1 MIIKIRRGQP
11 ELRLS
16 LVQPGRD
23 ALKLADEDL
32 RLIISSPHCDHLL
45 KSPLIFEGC
54 WPGREH
60 WRDNQPHDWPALC
73 YPAWEVSDEGDVVF
87 RFDELLFQ
95 RPPGRYIGQVEWRDG
110 RPIARLDLDLDNSP
124 YILDKITVITA
135 PCNAA

>member
-23 ALKLADEDL
+23 GAKLASDNL
-32 RLIISSPHCDHLL
+32 RLIISAPHCDCLL

-54 WPGREH
+54 WPGHEIREEVP
-60 WRDNQPHDWPALC
+60 PHEWPALC
-73 YPAWEVSDEGDVVF
+73 YPAWEVSDDGDVVF
-87 RFDELLFQ
+87 RLDELLFQ
-95 RPPGRYIGQVEWRDG
+95 RPPGRYIGQVEWKDG
-110 RPIARLDLDLDNSP
+110 RPIARLDIDLDSGP
-124 YILDKITVITA
+124 YIIDKITVISA